1 MKFTINR
8 TGFRN
13 ALSIVKPA
21 AQKGSMRILQNVKVS
36 AQDNRLT
43 LTATDLDITI
53 RTNADC
59 EVAEPGETTIPAA
72 LLYEAVSK
80 MQDGNVVVSC
90 EKGSETSEI
99 AAGSARFRLQS
110 LPADDFPK
118 FPSEETTELFTVPC
132 AMLRGMIRRTAFATA
147 LDETRKMLMA
157 LNLTVDRTL
166 LTAAATDG
174 RRLSVCAKSLENGI
188 DGKTTVLLPKRT
200 VAALVPALSADANVT
215 CLDVGSQ
222 VAFKVGGSVEIWSKK
237 IDGEYPNYVQV
248 IPNVEV
254 PEYTAVSI
262 ERELFG
268 ACIDRASIVAT
279 EGANA
284 VNVRFADNEVS
295 VTCKGDGIMGA
306 VRDAMPVRYDGE
318 PKETNIDAGFLA
330 DAVRASDASDLQF
343 FIRDAGTPCVV
354 KDEDGWLYVVM
365 PLRV

>member
-8 TGFRN
+8 AGFRN

-21 AQKGSMRILQNVKVS
+21 AQKGTMRILQNVKVS
-36 AQDNRLT
+36 AKDNRLT

-80 MQDGNVVVSC
+80 MQDGNVAVSC
-90 EKGSETSEI
+90 AEGSETSEI
-99 AAGSARFRLQS
+99 SAGSARFRLQS
-110 LPADDFPK
+110 LPAADFPK
-118 FPSEETTELFTVPC
+118 FPGEDAAELFTVPC

-147 LDETRKMLMA
+147 MDETRKILMS

-174 RRLSVCAKSLENGI
+174 RRLAVCSHALEHPI

-200 VAALVPALSADANVT
+200 IAALVPALSADANVT

-222 VAFKVGGSVEIWSKK
+222 VAFKVGGSVEVWSKK
-237 IDGEYPNYVQV
+237 IDGEYPNYSQV
-248 IPNVEV
+248 IPDVDV

-279 EGANA
+279 DNANS

-306 VRDAMPVRYDGE
+306 VRDAMPVRYEGD

-330 DAVRASDASDLQF
+330 DAVRAADANDIQF
-343 FIRDAGTPCVV
+343 FIRDASTPCVV
-354 KDEDGWLYVVM
+354 KDGDGWLYVVM